1 MRKQLSL
8 LANDMIILTE
18 NPKDSTKNILELNSV
33 KSQDTKSMYR
43 NLLHFYILMMK
54 QQKK

>member
-8 LANDMIILTE
+8 LADDIILTE